1 MLINRSLLLFTL
13 LVLLLSSCK
22 LLTIESA
29 QTPLTKTELNTR
41 LRTQAYVVEASE
53 RIERAADS
61 LIQNSDND
69 QVKINALKW
78 KIYAVSNF
86 GKVGFQTAPKI
97 ALMDT
102 WSLMLE
108 MDQFLNGADGEKL
121 LGSEIEVIRKVN
133 AENLAQIEMVA
144 ANMMKPNEFQ
154 RHRDFIYD
162 FVNSSD
168 FSNNGFVHV
177 PIREP
182 YLEFQQTPDSLA
194 VSTVGSL
201 SEVVADLNNR
211 LSYSS
216 DKAGKQI
223 RWNTELLIKE
233 NGYDSL
239 SFSALT
245 DSLNARIDA
254 LVDVA
259 NQTPE
264 LIDDAIASFSEDM
277 QPLFNGLRN
286 ELALAVDQL
295 SKERAALDTIIA
307 RERTELDS
315 MVARERAVLVE
326 EANHLADNFAN
337 DVMVQV
343 REMVSS
349 VLFYVAL
356 ILAIILFIPFGLG
369 YVTGKAMQAKKSKER
384 PHS

>member
-1 MLINRSLLLFTL
+1 
-13 LVLLLSSCK
+13 
-22 LLTIESA
+22 
-29 QTPLTKTELNTR
+29 
-41 LRTQAYVVEASE
+41 VVEASE

-211 LSYSS
+211 LSYTS